1 MDILVCIG
9 SACHVRGSYKI
20 MNDFKKLVLTNGLEG
35 VVVKGA
41 FCLGACNS
49 GVTVK
54 IDDELITGVTSEN
67 VKEIFE
73 KHVLK
78 RQC

>member
-1 MDILVCIG
+1 MVTSG
-9 SACHVRGSYKI
+9 TVSYTH
-20 MNDFKKLVLTNGLEG
+20 LG